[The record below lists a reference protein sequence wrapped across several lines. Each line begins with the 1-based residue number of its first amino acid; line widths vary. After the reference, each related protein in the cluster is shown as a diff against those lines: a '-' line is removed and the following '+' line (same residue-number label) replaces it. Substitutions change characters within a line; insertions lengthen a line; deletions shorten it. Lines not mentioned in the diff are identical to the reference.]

1 MDTNGKIQLFPLLRI
16 AIALGLGVVAGDGVG
31 DRLPVW
37 VWLSVLGV
45 TLIPLCFMRFRPVT
59 ETCRLYSAIFVF
71 GGWITVL
78 KEKQL
83 RIVLPDHEMEYEAIV
98 ASRPVVKGKVI
109 RFDMLITHVAGS
121 PCRCPL
127 RVKATLL
134 RDTVE
139 GRYKRLDVGSGLM
152 AHSVLV
158 HPKGYVAD
166 SHFDYVRWLQVHG
179 FVAETFIY
187 CTQWRT
193 TSAHLSTLSEWEQTR
208 LSALRLRQQL
218 ADRLRQNG
226 IEGEALSVIAAMTLG
241 DKSGLTREMK
251 EAYSVSGAS
260 HVLALSGLHLGIIY
274 TFLTLLFPRRRW
286 RVASQG
292 VVLGSIW
299 SYVILVGMPASV
311 VRAAV
316 MISVYAVASLLGRAR
331 MSVNALSL
339 AAIVM
344 LVANPLNLWDIGFQ
358 FSFAAVL
365 AIFILF
371 QPLSALLPKRL
382 WMSSCMVKWVWSM
395 IIVSVAAQ
403 VGTAPLVMYYFGR
416 FACYFLLTN
425 MIVVPAATII
435 VYGAVVMLL
444 TMPVPVVGKTVAAVL
459 IAVAGVMNR
468 TLTLIAS
475 LPCAS
480 IEGIS
485 VSPVQVA
492 GMYILIAA
500 AAIFV
505 FYFDRIKSVK
515 RLDCFNQKD

>member
-16 AIALGLGVVAGDGVG
+16 AIALGLGVVTGDGVG

-37 VWLSVLGV
+37 VWLSVLGAM
-45 TLIPLCFMRFRPVT
+45 LIPLCFMRFRPVT
-59 ETCRLYSAIFVF
+59 ETCMLYSAVFVF

-121 PCRCPL
+121 PCRHPL

-158 HPKGYVAD
+158 HPKVYAAD

-218 ADRLRQNG
+218 ADRLRQSG

-274 TFLTLLFPRRRW
+274 AFLTLLFPRRRW

-416 FACYFLLTN
+416 YSCYFLLTN
-425 MIVVPAATII
+425 FLVIPAAMLILYS
-435 VYGAVVMLL
+435 VLAMFALSPFAVVERLL
-444 TMPVPVVGKTVAAVL
+444 ATFVLTVARWLNGGVSH
-459 IAVAGVMNR
+459 IAAWPG
-468 TLTLIAS
+468 
-475 LPCAS
+475 AS
-480 IEGIS
+480 IEGIRIS
-485 VSPVQVA
+485 RLQL
-492 GMYILIAA
+492 ILIYLLIGCVYAA
-500 AAIFV
+500 VHYVRKLYRMSRA
-505 FYFDRIKSVK
+505 
-515 RLDCFNQKD
+515 